1 MANSNTNLFD
11 YSSFNQDSL
20 IDLDLSFTP
29 NLNIEYPPTA
39 KSDDLNNF
47 LLTKSVGFLPESS
60 LHNNGGYSFFTDST
74 KWADLVQKSEHK
86 WDIGSRECKSGSVGK
101 INDNIAKLFVFLK
114 RVKKYGDTAKEYI
127 DEATGKVKNMQRMVS
142 KITRAIV
149 GVLKT
154 ITQRIRNW
162 ILNKLRKMIDA
173 AINTF
178 FPRLL
183 QTIKD
188 SFIGFLIDAIFCGFE
203 TIFNALKG
211 LVGDFLYSLI
221 GQVINTPLCAIER
234 WTNALLNNLVNKID
248 NMLAPIFGKIT
259 DMLGGGLKSG

>member
-1 MANSNTNLFD
+1 MSNSNTNLFD

-47 LLTKSVGFLPESS
+47 LLTKTVGFLPESS

-74 KWADLVQKSEHK
+74 KWAQLNQLSDYE
-86 WDIGSRECKSGSVGK
+86 WNIGSTDCKSGTIGA
-101 INDNIAKLFVFLK
+101 INTNVSKLFIFLK

-127 DEATGKVKNMQRMVS
+127 DEATGKVKDLQRMVS
-142 KITRAIV
+142 KITRAIA

-188 SFIGFLIDAIFCGFE
+188 SFIGVILDQIFC
-203 TIFNALKG
+203 IFGKISKALTG

-221 GQVINTPLCAIER
+221 GQVINAPLCAIER
-234 WTNALLNNLVNKID
+234 WTNALINNLVNKMNSI
-248 NMLAPIFGKIT
+248 N
-259 DMLGGGLKSG
+259 